1 MKLWGYSMNTI
12 EIGTIRQ
19 VHRHMLSTG
28 YQISEYAIRRW
39 VKQGIIPAAYSG
51 STAYISVSNVR
62 HVLEN
67 GTSAPEAG

>member
-1 MKLWGYSMNTI
+1 MKTLET
-12 EIGTIRQ
+12 GTIRE
-19 VHRHMLSTG
+19 VHRHLNGIG
-28 YQISEYAIRRW
+28 YNVSEYALRRW

-62 HVLEN
+62 RVLDN

>member
-1 MKLWGYSMNTI
+1 MNTI

-19 VHRHMLSTG
+19 IHRHMLSTG

-39 VKQGIIPAAYSG
+39 IKQGLIPAAYSG

-62 HVLEN
+62 RVLEN
-67 GTSAPEAG
+67 GTSAPAEN

>member
-1 MKLWGYSMNTI
+1 MKTLET
-12 EIGTIRQ
+12 GTIRE
-19 VHRHMLSTG
+19 VHRHLNGIG
-28 YQISEYAIRRW
+28 YNVSEYALRRW

-62 HVLEN
+62 RVLDS